1 MIYSLIIAIF
11 IQLTRVDAPPNVP
24 HNRSPTVKLYTKR
37 QPQSA
42 HWTPHHLYCVTT
54 QESPQ
59 RDQRP

>member
-1 MIYSLIIAIF
+1 MIYGLIIAIF
-11 IQLTRVDAPPNVP
+11 IQLLRVDAPLNQL
-24 HNRSPTVKLYTKR
+24 PTVKSYTKR